1 MSKVCLFKNKKGNP
15 PETNNPFIFHQ
26 MNGLFLKAFLCLKE
40 VDIYKYRAL
49 QPFLSFEP
57 MP

>member
-1 MSKVCLFKNKKGNP
+1 MSIVCPFKNKKKKSP
-15 PETNNPFIFHQ
+15 KTNNPFIFPQ

-40 VDIYKYRAL
+40 VDIYKCRAL

-57 MP
+57 ML

>member
-15 PETNNPFIFHQ
+15 PETNNPFIFPS

-40 VDIYKYRAL
+40 VDIYKCRAL

-57 MP
+57 ML